1 MTNAANLA
9 ASASNINSSGKVS
22 VSGINATGTPSSST
36 FLRGDGSWQTAGGD
50 PSTASV
56 LSATAGATGGA
67 VGTYAML
74 YASSASSYD
83 IGSTLA
89 GSSLSTGGVRLYS
102 ANNTVSFVTGST
114 RSGTWRCM
122 GYSYGANG
130 AYGDTYRG
138 ITMWL
143 RIS

>member
-1 MTNAANLA
+1 MTLVVNLA
-9 ASASNINSSGKVS
+9 ASAANINASGKVN

-50 PSTASV
+50 PTTTQV
-56 LSATAGATGGA
+56 LNATAGATGGA

-89 GSSLSTGGVRLYS
+89 GSSLVTGGVRLYS
-102 ANNTVSFVTGST
+102 ASNTVSFTTGST

-122 GYSYGANG
+122 GYSFGSNDPYGN
-130 AYGDTYRG
+130 TYRG
-138 ITMWL
+138 MTMWL